1 MRDLFWLSDDAWAA
15 LEPHLPHNQPGK
27 PRVDDRRVISGILHI
42 LKTGGRWRDVP
53 PEYGPPKTIYNRY
66 TRWARRGIWQRIF
79 AKIAVAGPV
88 PEELAIDSSNVKAH
102 RSASGGKGEFSQAVG
117 VSRGGRTTTI
127 HCLAD
132 GRGRIVAVAL
142 TPGNIAD
149 ITMAMPMLEAL
160 APAQRLIAD
169 KAYDADR
176 LRDWLQDKGIE
187 AVIPGRAARAVV
199 YPLNRV
205 VYRRRNVIE
214 RMFGRL
220 KNWKRIAT
228 RYDRLAVNYL
238 AAIVLVATVTQWL
251 G

>member
-1 MRDLFWLSDDAWAA
+1 MCR
-15 LEPHLPHNQPGK
+15 PNT
-27 PRVDDRRVISGILHI
+27 DRRNHLQPVHTLGQTRCLAAHLRQGGGCRASPRGAFTRQ
-42 LKTGGRWRDVP
+42 LKREGAPLGVRWKR
-53 PEYGPPKTIYNRY
+53 
-66 TRWARRGIWQRIF
+66 
-79 AKIAVAGPV
+79 
-88 PEELAIDSSNVKAH
+88 
-102 RSASGGKGEFSQAVG
+102 GEFSQAVG
-117 VSRGGRTTTI
+117 VSRGGRTTKI

-132 GRGRIVAVAL
+132 GCGRIVAVAL

-149 ITMAMPMLEAL
+149 ITMAVPMLEAL
-160 APAQRLIAD
+160 APAKLLIAD

-176 LRDWLQDKGIE
+176 LRTWLQDKNIE

-199 YPLNRV
+199 YPLNRTA
-205 VYRRRNVIE
+205 YRRRNVIE

-238 AAIVLVATVTQWL
+238 AAIALVATVTQWL

>member
-1 MRDLFWLSDDAWAA
+1 M
-15 LEPHLPHNQPGK
+15 
-27 PRVDDRRVISGILHI
+27 
-42 LKTGGRWRDVP
+42 
-53 PEYGPPKTIYNRY
+53 
-66 TRWARRGIWQRIF
+66 
-79 AKIAVAGPV
+79 
-88 PEELAIDSSNVKAH
+88 
-102 RSASGGKGEFSQAVG
+102 
-117 VSRGGRTTTI
+117 
-127 HCLAD
+127 
-132 GRGRIVAVAL
+132 
-142 TPGNIAD
+142 AD
-149 ITMAMPMLEAL
+149 ITMAVPMLEAL
-160 APAQRLIAD
+160 APARRLIAD

-176 LRDWLQDKGIE
+176 LRDWLQDRGIE

-205 VYRRRNVIE
+205 AYRRRNVIE